1 MAKISENTE
10 VALPLRNILS
20 LVVGASIATWAYFGI
35 VERLNQIE
43 TNQTMMH
50 ADLGMN
56 TEFRIKWPRGE
67 MGSLPADSEQFMLIE
82 HLAGEL
88 EKLTKEIESGQAP
101 FDQQQKLQIDF
112 MQKRIEHLEETHEK
126 IRNDIMDLIH
136 QIGNIP
142 QMTSNNNGGH
152 GGH

>member
-1 MAKISENTE
+1 MPKLSENTE
-10 VALPLRNILS
+10 VSLPLRNILS
-20 LVVGASIATWAYFGI
+20 MIAAVAVGTWAYFGI
-35 VERLNQIE
+35 IERLNQLE
-43 TNQTMMH
+43 TEQTMMH
-50 ADLGMN
+50 ADLEMN

-142 QMTSNNNGGH
+142 QSSNSNNHSGH
-152 GGH
+152 